1 MTEVMQHKV
10 VGTTGVV
17 NPHPEQREC
26 SGVPR
31 AWLHALVF
39 YMRKQIA
46 EK

>member
-10 VGTTGVV
+10 VGTTLV
-17 NPHPEQREC
+17 NPHLEQREC
-26 SGVPR
+26 SGIPR
-31 AWLHALVF
+31 GWLHAWVF